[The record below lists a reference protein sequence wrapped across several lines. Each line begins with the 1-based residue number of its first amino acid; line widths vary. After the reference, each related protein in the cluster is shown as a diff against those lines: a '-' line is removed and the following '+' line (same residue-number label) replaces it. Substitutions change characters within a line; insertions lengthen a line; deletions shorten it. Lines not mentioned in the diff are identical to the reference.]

1 MMQKALATMKSSTL
15 FRTPSIQSLVLL
27 SSLTMMLIMGSA
39 RAVVPELVNQ
49 GVPSLAPLV
58 DKTAPAVVSI
68 AIQGTVKTPRNP
80 LMDDPFFRRFFGA
93 PPGGQGGPSGER
105 KVRSAGSGVIVDAK
119 KGLILTNHHVIENAD
134 EIVVGLT
141 DGRMLDATVIG
152 SDAGTDIA
160 VIQVEDT
167 ENLTEMNFANSDEAR
182 VGDFV
187 LAIGNPFGLKHTVTS
202 GIISQLGRT
211 GINRDGYED
220 FIQTDAAINP
230 GNSGGALVDM
240 NGELVGINS
249 AIFSQSG
256 GNIGIGFAIP
266 SNMASSIME
275 QIIEF
280 GEVRRGLL
288 GVSITNFTKDT
299 AEAYGMDST
308 DGALV
313 QEIVPGSAAEKA
325 GIEVGDVIIKV
336 DGKDV
341 DGAAEL
347 RNAIGLKR
355 SGDKVKVTVIH
366 ENKEKTVTAELSSI
380 ESISMADADEIHPG
394 LQGAEF
400 ATFNSSPGAFVSEAV
415 LVNAVEQN
423 SPAAMNG
430 LRQNDLITSVNRTR
444 VTSIAELQAAAEGQS
459 VLLLR
464 VVRGNRTL
472 LLQIR

>member
-1 MMQKALATMKSSTL
+1 MSSRNLSSINFIKPTITL
-15 FRTPSIQSLVLL
+15 VVLL
-27 SSLTMMLIMGSA
+27 LAGMTTA
-39 RAVVPELVNQ
+39 PVNAVVPELINQ
-49 GVPSLAPLV
+49 GVPTLAPLV

-93 PPGGQGGPSGER
+93 PPGAEGGER
-105 KVRSAGSGVIVDAK
+105 KVRSAGSGVIVDSK
-119 KGLILTNHHVIENAD
+119 KGLILTNHHVVENAD
-134 EIVVGLT
+134 EILVTLT
-141 DGRMLDATVIG
+141 DGRTFDAKIIG

-160 VIQVEDT
+160 VIELEEPKSLV
-167 ENLTEMNFANSDEAR
+167 EMNFADSDKAK

-187 LAIGNPFGLKHTVTS
+187 LAIGNPFGLQHTVTS

-240 NGELVGINS
+240 NGELIGINS

-266 SNMASSIME
+266 SNMAKAIME
-275 QIIEF
+275 QLVEF

-288 GVSITNFTKDT
+288 GVSITDFTKET
-299 AEAYGMDST
+299 AEAYGMKNT

-313 QEIVPGSAAEKA
+313 QEIVPGSAAEEA
-325 GIEVGDVIIKV
+325 GIEVGDVIIEVDSKKV
-336 DGKDV
+336 T
-341 DGAAEL
+341 GASEL
-347 RNAIGLKR
+347 RNYVGLKR
-355 SGDKVKVTVIH
+355 SGDKVKVTVLR
-366 ENKEKTVTAELSSI
+366 EGKEKSFTATLSSV
-380 ESISMADADEIHPG
+380 ESINIAAADEIHPG
-394 LQGAEF
+394 LEGAEF
-400 ATFNSSPGAFVSEAV
+400 ATYTGAPGSFVTDAV

-430 LRQNDLITSVNRTR
+430 LRPNDLITSVNRVR
-444 VTSIAELQAAAEGQS
+444 ISSIQELTAAAEDQP

-464 VVRGNRTL
+464 VVRGTRTL